1 MAASETF
8 DQQIDQADQAVQKT
22 LQYFEGPGAQSA
34 ARVDRWGV
42 WEVAVHMLFWHRAT
56 TEAALAVGRGGPALR
71 HTATSDALNED
82 AVGKAAWTTLADIV
96 AQLKQSH
103 QELLEAMRGL
113 PDPDAVLM
121 YRADGSAP
129 NGRDRMRA
137 IARHW
142 TGHLEELQAAAGP

>member
-8 DQQIDQADQAVQKT
+8 DQLIDLADQAVQKT
-22 LQYFEGPGAQSA
+22 LQYFEGSGAQSA

-42 WEVAVHMLFWHRAT
+42 WEVAAHMLFWHRAT
-56 TEAALAVGRGGPALR
+56 TEAAVAVGRGGPALR
-71 HTATSDALNED
+71 HTVNVDVLNED
-82 AVGKAAWTTLADIV
+82 AVGKTAGTTLADIV

-103 QELLEAMRGL
+103 QELLAAIREL

-129 NGRDRMRA
+129 TGRDRMRT

-142 TGHLEELQAAAGP
+142 TGHLEQLQAAAGT

>member
-1 MAASETF
+1 MAESET
-8 DQQIDQADQAVQKT
+8 IDQLIDLANQVVQKT

-42 WEVAVHMLFWHRAT
+42 WEVAAHMLFWHRAT
-56 TEAALAVGRGGPALR
+56 TDAALAVGRGGPALR
-71 HTATSDALNED
+71 HEVNVDTLNED
-82 AVGKAAWTTLADIV
+82 AVGKTAGTSLADIV

-113 PDPDAVLM
+113 PDPNAVLM

-129 NGRDRMRA
+129 TGRDRMRT

-142 TGHLEELQAAAGP
+142 TGHLEALQAAAGP